1 MMGTLD
7 QAYIEEGK
15 SMKSILRI
23 SAISLFAF
31 LTGCVQSLQPIYT
44 EQDLVADDSFIGSWD
59 DKESNETWAFSK
71 TGRLEYKLLHTDAEG
86 STGEFI
92 VRLVKVESSLFLDIV
107 PTKPTPANTH
117 LYQGRPVQTH
127 TFAHIVRKSGAI
139 EVSVLEMNWLKDLVA
154 ENAAA
159 ISHEKINGDIVLTSS
174 PKETQ
179 KFILEHLATRG
190 AFSEPARLTRRKR
203 Q

>member
-1 MMGTLD
+1 
-7 QAYIEEGK
+7 
-15 SMKSILRI
+15 MKSILRI

-44 EQDLVADDSFIGSWD
+44 EQDLVVDNSLIGSWE

-71 TGRLEYKLLHTDAEG
+71 TGRLEYKLLQTDAEG
-86 STGEFI
+86 NTEEFI

-107 PTKPTPANTH
+107 PAKPTPANTH
-117 LYQGRPVQTH
+117 LYQGRPVQMH
-127 TFAHIVRKSGAI
+127 TFAHIVRRPGAI
-139 EVSVLEMNWLKDLVA
+139 EVSVLEMNWLKDQVA

-179 KFILEHLATRG
+179 KFISKHLTTRG
-190 AFSEPARLTRRKR
+190 AFSEPARLTRGKRK
-203 Q
+203 